1 MLRPTFATRI
11 DDEKTS
17 ILPYETPKNY
27 SAGVV
32 GTGLFLPDRVLD
44 NSEIAQLVDT
54 TDEWIRSR
62 TGIGERRIAAPHE
75 TTAILAEHAAR
86 NALENAQLDASDID
100 LIIVATSTPD
110 APFPS
115 TASQVQHALGASC
128 GAFDLSAAC
137 AGFTYALATGAQFV
151 QSGVCRNVLV
161 IGADVLSRVTDWT
174 DRNTC
179 VLFGDGAGAVVVGR
193 VPNGY
198 GLLGVDLGS
207 DGSGAALL
215 KIERF
220 APQYEKE
227 TPLGEQKQDRRI
239 YQNGREV
246 YKFAVHVMGE
256 SAARAVEKSGLQP
269 ENVDLLVPHQANV
282 RIIESAA
289 QRLGLPMERVFVNL
303 QKYGNTDA
311 ATIPI
316 ALCEAREQNR
326 IKRDDVVV
334 LVGFGGGLAWSS
346 CVLKWF

>member
-1 MLRPTFATRI
+1 MTSFPEQTR
-11 DDEKTS
+11 
-17 ILPYETPKNY
+17 YA
-27 SAGVV
+27 AGIV
-32 GTGLFLPDRVLD
+32 GAGAFLPERVLT
-44 NSEIAQLVDT
+44 NAEVAELVAT

-62 TGIGERRIAAPHE
+62 TGIGERHIAAPDE
-75 TTAILAEHAAR
+75 TTAILAERAAR
-86 NALENAQLDASDID
+86 RALEDAQLTAGDID
-100 LIIVATSTPD
+100 LVVVATSTPD

-115 TASQVQHALGASC
+115 TASQVQYALGASC

-151 QSGVCRNVLV
+151 QNGVCRNVLV
-161 IGADVLSRVTDWT
+161 IGADVLSRITDWT

-193 VPNGY
+193 VPQGY
-198 GLLGVDLGS
+198 GLLGMDMGS
-207 DGSGAALL
+207 DGSGADLL
-215 KIERF
+215 KVERF
-220 APQYEKE
+220 APHYEKA
-227 TPLGEQKQDRRI
+227 TPLGEQTQDRRI

-256 SAARAVEKSGLQP
+256 SAVRALEKSGVPP
-269 ENVDLLVPHQANV
+269 EDVDLLVPHQANI

-289 QRLGLPMERVFVNL
+289 HRLGLPMEKVFVNL

-316 ALCEAREQNR
+316 ALAEARQQGH

-334 LVGFGGGLAWSS
+334 TVGFGGGLAWSS
-346 CVLKWF
+346 CVLRWY